1 MYEIS
6 AKYRAMAEEIIENT
20 DDLNFIGNIPVAF
33 LSCDKKKKSH
43 GHTVR
48 GECIKIPEMYRV
60 LGHISF
66 VIVVYEPNC
75 TGFDDNQYKI
85 LIEHELRHIGIDGDR
100 IFIVP
105 HDREYGEFT
114 AISEKYGDNWDTR
127 R

>member
-1 MYEIS
+1 MYELS

-20 DDLNFIGNIPVAF
+20 DDLNFIGNVPTAY
-33 LSCDKKKKSH
+33 LSCDKKKLER
-43 GHTVR
+43 GHAVR
-48 GECIKIPEMYRV
+48 AQCIKVPEMYRV

-75 TGFDDNQYKI
+75 EGFDDEQYKI
-85 LIEHELRHIGIDGDR
+85 LIEHELRHIGIDGDK

-105 HDREYGEFT
+105 HDFEYGEFA
-114 AISEKYGDNWDTR
+114 AITDKYGENWER